1 TMIRCVLLAI
11 IHFAA
16 GCLYGAGILFRD
28 PHESGPLGLVY
39 VIPLSLSMTL
49 FYTWT
54 LSAIIGTTQLL
65 ADRQQSYKLAM
76 YNKLWRLLLV
86 CLALLFAFFVLNILH
101 TVFYNLVSVAAR
113 SWKWRWFWTD
123 GWLNIEYFV
132 GLSVILYWW
141 RPTSQNYRYSLEEL
155 AGDEQEAIDRDA
167 ATAHDSF
174 DNPRMGENLELDD
187 LGISTG
193 MPKPVPISGDDVR
206 FVIHEDELGF
216 GSDDDDED
224 EHHRQIKPAAQG

>member
-1 TMIRCVLLAI
+1 
-11 IHFAA
+11 
-16 GCLYGAGILFRD
+16 
-28 PHESGPLGLVY
+28 
-39 VIPLSLSMTL
+39 
-49 FYTWT
+49 
-54 LSAIIGTTQLL
+54 
-65 ADRQQSYKLAM
+65 
-76 YNKLWRLLLV
+76 
-86 CLALLFAFFVLNILH
+86 
-101 TVFYNLVSVAAR
+101 
-113 SWKWRWFWTD
+113 
-123 GWLNIEYFV
+123 
-132 GLSVILYWW
+132 
-141 RPTSQNYRYSLEEL
+141 NYRYSLEEL